1 MPAEFDSNAF
11 VHTVMEWVR
20 CLLEDSPACHD
31 WDHTLRVWTTARK
44 LAAAEGAQTF
54 IVDVAALMHDIGRPA
69 ELQDQGKTDHAVLG
83 AEMARRL
90 LPQWGLHDNALID
103 AIVHCIHAHRY
114 RQRTQGIQPQTI
126 EAKIVFDADKLDG
139 MGAIGIARSFHFA
152 GRIGARVHNTAEE
165 ALSEGSYSRQDS
177 AYREYLVKLRH
188 LKDKMMT
195 ASGREMALER
205 HRFMEA
211 FFDELNREAF
221 S

>member
-1 MPAEFDSNAF
+1 MSEPLDTEAFIEKVAEL
-11 VHTVMEWVR
+11 VR
-20 CLLEDSPACHD
+20 GLLEDSPACHD

-44 LAAAEGAQTF
+44 LAAAEGANAF

-69 ELQDQGKTDHAVLG
+69 ELLDQGKTDHAALG

-90 LPQWGLHDNALID
+90 LREWGLHDTALID

-114 RQRTQGIQPQTI
+114 RQRAQGVQPQTL

-177 AYREYLVKLRH
+177 AYREYLVKLRY

-205 HRFMEA
+205 HRFMET